1 MHVHARCKVESGEAN
16 QCVCELKHSATS
28 NSQASLSAPSWK
40 GGNPQQWFGVHSGF
54 KRTGDVEQTCSSNF
68 ERAGGAEQACGSIFE
83 CTDGAEQARSSDF
96 ERTGGP
102 EQGLCRVFEAGG
114 HEVS

>member
-1 MHVHARCKVESGEAN
+1 MHVHARCNVESDEGN
-16 QCVCELKHSATS
+16 QCVRELKHSATS
-28 NSQASLSAPSWK
+28 NSQTSLSAPSWR
-40 GGNPQQWFGVHSGF
+40 GDPQQWLGVHSGF

-68 ERAGGAEQACGSIFE
+68 ERASGAKQACSSIFE
-83 CTDGAEQARSSDF
+83 CTDSAEQARSSDF

-102 EQGLCRVFEAGG
+102 KEGLWRVFEAGG